1 VSTPAGAIVAEPAVE
16 TEADQFF
23 VGSIMEPQQRRGS
36 IGFIVIG
43 LGIADVM
50 AVRRF
55 AALGHVAMQIRLI
68 KDSTH
73 HKDER
78 RRHITYDETGV
89 ARCRRAMDLL
99 SAKHGVER
107 FILMGNC
114 TLANICFNTAR
125 VDFRVAGLILTNPHV
140 PETEMDG
147 VLFKIQRHFFRKS
160 SWARLLK
167 GQMQLPG
174 STALSTNAAQ
184 AEKARVEAMRWDF
197 KKDIVLPRD
206 FDRKLASLV
215 GERPLPALI
224 VFSDSEASFV
234 YFERH
239 YRKTLNQLVRAG
251 KLRYEVI
258 QTDQHDFSARTETAT
273 ALNDLIS
280 DWMKHAW
287 GAQSLQR

>member
-1 VSTPAGAIVAEPAVE
+1 VSTPASAMAPEPAVE
-16 TEADQFF
+16 SEADQFF
-23 VGSIMEPQQRRGS
+23 VGSIIEPQQRKGS
-36 IGFIVIG
+36 VGFIVIG

-55 AALGHVAMQIRLI
+55 ASLGHIAMQIRLI

-78 RRHITYDETGV
+78 RRHVTYDETGV

-99 SAKHGVER
+99 ASKHGVEQ

-114 TLANICFNTAR
+114 TLANICYNTAR
-125 VDFRVAGLILTNPHV
+125 VDSRVAGLILTNPHV
-140 PETEMDG
+140 PETEMNG
-147 VLFKIQRHFFRKS
+147 VVFKIQRHFFRKS

-174 STALSTNAAQ
+174 AALTLSGPA
-184 AEKARVEAMRWDF
+184 AEKARAEATRWDF
-197 KKDIVLPRD
+197 KKDIVLPED
-206 FDRKLASLV
+206 FDRKLATLLT
-215 GERPLPALI
+215 ERRLPTLI

-239 YRKTLNQLVRAG
+239 YRKTIQQLVRAG
-251 KLRYEVI
+251 RLRYEVI

-280 DWMKHAW
+280 DWMKHTFPAASP
-287 GAQSLQR
+287 GL